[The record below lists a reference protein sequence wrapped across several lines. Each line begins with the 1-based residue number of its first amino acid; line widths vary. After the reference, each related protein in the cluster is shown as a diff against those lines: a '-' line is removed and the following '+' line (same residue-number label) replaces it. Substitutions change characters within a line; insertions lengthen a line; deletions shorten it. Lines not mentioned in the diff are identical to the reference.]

1 MARGK
6 PDINSERCKGCG
18 LCVSACPEDVLAL
31 AQGFNSQ
38 GQHYAEAV
46 NPGACTACMH
56 CAIICPDTA
65 IEVWR
70 FARAG

>member
-1 MARGK
+1 VARGK

-31 AQGFNSQ
+31 AEGFNGQ
-38 GQHYAEAV
+38 GQHYAVAV
-46 NPGACTACMH
+46 NPGACTACTY